1 MPVAQQDYAQFKA
14 FVNGAPAINV
24 TSIGIVTESGV
35 QPVQLLGEGLG
46 GWTSGSGQVTI
57 ELGIL
62 VPIGGQEHPYQ
73 QMAANEEFVDFQVF
87 VGRDTYNGRGKF
99 TNVNLTHS
107 TDSPA
112 SGTVT
117 FIGPKKPFE

>member
-14 FVNGAPAINV
+14 FLNGAPILNV
-24 TSIGIVTESGV
+24 TSVGINTESGV

-62 VPIGGQEHPYQ
+62 IPIGGQEHPFQ
-73 QMAANEEFVDFQVF
+73 QMCSGEEFVEMQVF
-87 VGRDTYNGRGKF
+87 VGRESYNGRGKF
-99 TNVNLTHS
+99 TAVNLTHS
-107 TDSPA
+107 TDAVA

-117 FIGPKKPFE
+117 FTGPKKPFA